1 MYLLQVDSNFFVKN
15 WQKVTTDLLTMS
27 YVEGYKIDLLEIP
40 SQNSSPLL
48 VSMKEEKNMIV
59 QEEIEEVLK
68 KKSMIRKLSYSAVAV
83 LPAPLHYRSLQ
94 RQEKILFISGGQERS
109 DLVRKQPKI
118 EQCEIT
124 SEFKTSNNYS
134 IRCITERLRNLL
146 AGLEDWGPW
155 SKLETK
161 EYCQNGAHPQK
172 GF

>member
-1 MYLLQVDSNFFVKN
+1 MTVR
-15 WQKVTTDLLTMS
+15 
-27 YVEGYKIDLLEIP
+27 EIT
-40 SQNSSPLL
+40 QL
-48 VSMKEEKNMIV
+48 
-59 QEEIEEVLK
+59 
-68 KKSMIRKLSYSAVAV
+68 IRKLSYSAVAV